1 MIEEKDIQ
9 QTEQPQEPII
19 PIEQMEEE
27 PIIII
32 ERVEDE
38 TDEDRKEVIVVPHPT
53 PRWKIFAIGGIILL
67 LIAIIVLLILRL
79 RATPE
84 APELPVSTTSEAN
97 IEWLQKPLSRKEKR
111 AKAEVAVS
119 EDSINGVLFREYAL
133 KNLRAE
139 ISFDKP
145 SDKDKSVYF
154 YALSA
159 DVRADNQ
166 QVLDACV
173 IAGEQVSQGNNRSGY
188 MAALDG
194 RTVIGVAKNDSVL
207 DFIRDAGGHFFRQ
220 FALVSA
226 GVQGDIRLK
235 GKVERRALGVRQGQ
249 LYYIESLNKESLYDF
264 AEALVDYGY
273 TDAIYMTGGK
283 QYSFYRDKRGR
294 LHDIGEKP
302 QEVPADSTEVV
313 TGKPTY
319 AMPYVVF
326 KKVGK

>member
-9 QTEQPQEPII
+9 QTEQTQEPII

-38 TDEDRKEVIVVPHPT
+38 TEEGQKEVIVMPHPT
-53 PRWKIFAIGGIILL
+53 PRWKVFTIGGIIAL

-84 APELPVSTTSEAN
+84 APELPVSSTSEAN

-111 AKAEVAVS
+111 IKAEVTVS

-173 IAGEQVSQGNNRSGY
+173 IDGEQVSQGNNRSGY

-294 LHDIGEKP
+294 LHDIGEKS
-302 QEVPADSTEVV
+302 QDAPADSTETV
-313 TGKPTY
+313 TSKPTY

>member
-9 QTEQPQEPII
+9 QIEEPIT
-19 PIEQMEEE
+19 PIEQVEEE

-38 TDEDRKEVIVVPHPT
+38 TDETQKEVIVMPHTT
-53 PRWKIFAIGGIILL
+53 PKWKIFAIGGIIVL
-67 LIAIIVLLILRL
+67 LIAIIILLILRL
-79 RATPE
+79 SVTPE
-84 APELPVSTTSEAN
+84 APELPVSSTSEAN

-111 AKAEVAVS
+111 ARAEVTVS

-166 QVLDACV
+166 QVLDASV

-188 MAALDG
+188 MAALGG
-194 RTVIGVAKNDSVL
+194 RTIIGVAKNDSVL

-294 LHDIGEKP
+294 VHDIGEKP
-302 QEVPADSTEVV
+302 QEVPADSTD
-313 TGKPTY
+313 TATSKPSY

-326 KKVGK
+326 RKMGK

>member
-1 MIEEKDIQ
+1 MIEEKDIER
-9 QTEQPQEPII
+9 TELI
-19 PIEQMEEE
+19 EEE

-32 ERVEDE
+32 EREEDE
-38 TDEDRKEVIVVPHPT
+38 PQEGRGETIVVTHRT
-53 PRWKIFAIGGIILL
+53 PRWKMFTIGGIIVLL
-67 LIAIIVLLILRL
+67 VVIIVLLAWRL
-79 RATPE
+79 RTTPE

-97 IEWLQKPLSRKEKR
+97 IELLQTPLSRKEKR
-111 AKAEVAVS
+111 AKAEVTVS
-119 EDSINGVLFREYAL
+119 EDSINGVTFREYAL

-145 SDKDKSVYF
+145 SEKDKAVYF

-159 DVRADNQ
+159 DVRADNH

-173 IAGEQVSQGNNRSGY
+173 VAGERMSEGNNRSGY
-188 MAALDG
+188 MASLGA
-194 RTVIGVAKNDSVL
+194 RTVIGVSKNDSVL
-207 DFIRDAGGHFFRQ
+207 DFISEKGGHFFRQ

-283 QYSFYRDKRGR
+283 HYSFYRDKRGR
-294 LHDIGEKP
+294 LHDIGERP
-302 QEVPADSTEVV
+302 LPEPTDSTDISPK
-313 TGKPTY
+313 KPSY

-326 KKVGK
+326 RKL